1 MRKIIFAIFLL
12 FPLLLVYPF
21 MNMSVEG
28 PVQFPVKRG
37 EDFRTTMRR
46 LKREGIIRD
55 TFRFLM
61 LARILKLDKKSK
73 FGFYTFKRNLPEIK
87 VLFKLAV
94 EGAPLREF
102 KIRIPEGYTLKK
114 MAPLFK
120 KIGIEPDTFLKYT
133 TDSLFVKKVRRC
145 CPLMDSPPT
154 LEGYLYPDT
163 YKFVYGESV
172 YDVVCKMLRR
182 TCSVFDSTMVKR
194 MNDIDFNMHEV
205 LTLASIIEK
214 EAMVDSERYI
224 ISGVFHNRLRKG
236 IPLAS
241 NPTLNY
247 ALGENYGWLPR
258 WAIRSRTPYNT
269 YIYPGLPPGPI
280 CAPSRKSIL
289 AVLWPKKVKYLYF
302 VARGDGTH
310 LFARTYAQ
318 HQRNIKYVK
327 YLMFR
332 KRNSKSS
339 SGVVKGIKKVN
350 NKSKSQ
356 KDEKGIEDSV
366 RHNVDQKSNNNTNK
380 TD

>member
-1 MRKIIFAIFLL
+1 MRKIVFIVFLI
-12 FPLLLVYPF
+12 FPLLLIYPF
-21 MNMSVEG
+21 KNMPTEGSVE
-28 PVQFPVKRG
+28 FPVRRG

-46 LKREGIIRD
+46 LKREEIIRD

-61 LARILKLDKKSK
+61 LARILRLDKKTK
-73 FGFYTFKRNLPEIK
+73 YGFYTFKRNLPEIK

-94 EGAPLREF
+94 KGAPLIEF
-102 KIRIPEGYTLKK
+102 TIRIPEGYTLKK

-133 TDSLFVKKVRRC
+133 TDSSFINKVKRC
-145 CPLMDSPPT
+145 CLLIDSPQT

-172 YDVVCKMLRR
+172 YDVVCKMLRK
-182 TCSVFDSTMVKR
+182 TCSIFDSSVIKR
-194 MNDIDFNMHEV
+194 MHDIDFSVHEV

-247 ALGENYGWLPR
+247 ALGKNYGWLPR
-258 WAIRSRTPYNT
+258 WAIRSQTPYNT

-289 AVLWPKKVKYLYF
+289 AALWPKKVRFLYF
-302 VARGDGTH
+302 VAKGDGTH
-310 LFARTYAQ
+310 LFAKTYAQ
-318 HQRNIKYVK
+318 HRKNIRYVK

-339 SGVVKGIKKVN
+339 SSIVKNVEKVD
-350 NKSKSQ
+350 NKSKTE
-356 KDEKGIEDSV
+356 KDKTRVKDSTGY
-366 RHNVDQKSNNNTNK
+366 NINQKSNNNSHKSN
-380 TD
+380 

>member
-1 MRKIIFAIFLL
+1 MRKILFFFFII
-12 FPLLLVYPF
+12 FPLLLFYPVI
-21 MNMSVEG
+21 SIPTSG

-37 EDFRTTMRR
+37 EDFRTTMQR
-46 LKREGIIRD
+46 LKRNQIIRD
-55 TFRFLM
+55 TFRFLI
-61 LARILKLDKKSK
+61 LARVMGLDKKSK
-73 FGFYTFKRNLPEIK
+73 FGFYTFKKNLPEFK
-87 VLFKLAV
+87 VLLKLTV
-94 EGAPLREF
+94 EGAPLKEF

-133 TDSLFVKKVRRC
+133 NDTNFVRKVKKC
-145 CPLMDSPPT
+145 CPLMDTPGT

-163 YKFVYGESV
+163 YRFVYGESV
-172 YDVVCKMLRR
+172 YDVVCRMLRR
-182 TCSVFDSTMVKR
+182 TCSVFDSSVIKR
-194 MNDIDFNMHEV
+194 MRDIDFNMHEV

-236 IPLAS
+236 MPLAS

-258 WAIRSRTPYNT
+258 WAIRSQTPYNT

-289 AVLWPKKVKYLYF
+289 AALWPKKVKYLYF

-318 HQRNIKYVK
+318 HQRNIRYVK
-327 YLMFR
+327 YLMFKKR
-332 KRNSKSS
+332 KSKFSS
-339 SGVVKGIKKVN
+339 SVVKSVEKVN
-350 NKSKSQ
+350 NKSKTK
-356 KDEKGIEDSV
+356 KDKNRIENSMGD
-366 RHNVDQKSNNNTNK
+366 NINQKSNRNTQKSN
-380 TD
+380 